1 MGRGETTPTSAEPKA
16 PKAPPLSGDLVT
28 KAPERGDT
36 QQIARAVVRM
46 VMVTAMETTARAMM
60 A

>member
-1 MGRGETTPTSAEPKA
+1 
-16 PKAPPLSGDLVT
+16 LVT